1 MDDQMFRTV
10 MRGFDKDEV
19 FAYIKKVEAEASQ
32 RVAQARAE
40 VIEKDRQIAELK
52 QRIQYKNARYERLE
66 NEIEVK
72 YRTYIDNYERI
83 GSLVYESQVKGDQII
98 ENAQREAARLS
109 AESRAQ
115 YDRTVAEADLAAQ
128 NRLNAVQGEIDAKL
142 GEAKKQYAKI
152 QEDMNEIVD
161 LINEAQ
167 RRFMRAY
174 KEVHAVVQR
183 MPIEFDDPD
192 AEKAVPG
199 AEAQAARKK
208 PAITMP
214 AVAGPS
220 GTDVIDDDLD
230 DFDVYD
236 DSDFDAQG
244 VRFSF
249 SDFEVEDDD
258 EYETPVPVNG
268 NTIDYSRVG
277 MPGTQSDYSEPIPFE
292 QQAVGSREPAAMK
305 KAADDEPNYDFSGAF
320 EDEEIVA
327 VPFADEGTFRLPG
340 EKI

>member
-1 MDDQMFRTV
+1 
-10 MRGFDKDEV
+10 
-19 FAYIKKVEAEASQ
+19 
-32 RVAQARAE
+32 
-40 VIEKDRQIAELK
+40 
-52 QRIQYKNARYERLE
+52 
-66 NEIEVK
+66 
-72 YRTYIDNYERI
+72 
-83 GSLVYESQVKGDQII
+83 
-98 ENAQREAARLS
+98 
-109 AESRAQ
+109 
-115 YDRTVAEADLAAQ
+115 
-128 NRLNAVQGEIDAKL
+128 
-142 GEAKKQYAKI
+142 
-152 QEDMNEIVD
+152 
-161 LINEAQ
+161 
-167 RRFMRAY
+167 MRAY

-183 MPIEFDDPD
+183 MPIEFDDTDVDD
-192 AEKAVPG
+192 AEKAAPG
-199 AEAQAARKK
+199 AAAEAVREK
-208 PAITMP
+208 PALAMP

-220 GTDVIDDDLD
+220 GSDAIDDDLD

-244 VRFSF
+244 VHFSF

-305 KAADDEPNYDFSGAF
+305 RASDDDEPDYDFSGAF
-320 EDEEIVA
+320 EDEDIVA